1 MLTDNSIEPKEEVQ
15 EDEVEFEIESPPL
28 PPAFPSLIPEFKPIV
43 PKDDYD
49 FDPGALDDDFVEESR
64 VKEEEEDGL
73 DGENQKVEVF
83 TVVKHFSQVLPIL
96 QWSAA
101 LSFSHFESGQRRYV
115 RIALQE
121 RAVLGLAHYQQY

>member
-28 PPAFPSLIPEFKPIV
+28 PPAFSSVIPEFKTIV

-49 FDPGALDDDFVEESR
+49 SDPGALDDDFGDESG
-64 VKEEEEDGL
+64 VKVDEEDGL

-83 TVVKHFSQVLPIL
+83 TTVKQIFRPCQ
-96 QWSAA
+96 
-101 LSFSHFESGQRRYV
+101 SFRTKLRWIGETCEKETLTVRTYQRAQDIPV
-115 RIALQE
+115 CSL
-121 RAVLGLAHYQQY
+121 